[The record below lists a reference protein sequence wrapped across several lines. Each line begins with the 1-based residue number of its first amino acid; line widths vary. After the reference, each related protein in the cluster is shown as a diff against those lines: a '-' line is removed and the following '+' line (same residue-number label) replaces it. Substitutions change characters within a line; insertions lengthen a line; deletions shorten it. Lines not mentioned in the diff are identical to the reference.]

1 MWTGTRSSRFY
12 VVELKDQLWAGSS
25 HIGLVW
31 FWDIC
36 LGLPVQVYALGG
48 FMVLSW
54 LWGRWKERRDRR
66 ASPWGLSSSM
76 SPGGDCSIIP
86 SLQLAF
92 PSPSSLPSAR
102 HFLFEGCCLSHFF
115 QSIRSPMDSSSRRWE
130 GQRYGCLL
138 TSFDCCSRD
147 PSACIIL
154 VAMTSGFGAGGG
166 GRGLRD
172 PPLAD

>member
-92 PSPSSLPSAR
+92 PSPSSL
-102 HFLFEGCCLSHFF
+102 LL
-115 QSIRSPMDSSSRRWE
+115 DTSSSKVVV
-130 GQRYGCLL
+130 CLI
-138 TSFDCCSRD
+138 SSRAFD
-147 PSACIIL
+147 PPWIL
-154 VAMTSGFGAGGG
+154 RLVD
-166 GRGLRD
+166 GRGKDMAVFWLLLIVVHGILR
-172 PPLAD
+172 PASS

>member
-1 MWTGTRSSRFY
+1 MRS
-12 VVELKDQLWAGSS
+12 ELVDVPRRRLLDHSKLAAGVS
-25 HIGLVW
+25 
-31 FWDIC
+31 
-36 LGLPVQVYALGG
+36 LP
-48 FMVLSW
+48 
-54 LWGRWKERRDRR
+54 
-66 ASPWGLSSSM
+66 
-76 SPGGDCSIIP
+76 I
-86 SLQLAF
+86 
-92 PSPSSLPSAR
+92 LPSAR

-166 GRGLRD
+166 EGTQR
-172 PPLAD
+172 PPSCRLVNWAAGITDEDTKANSLGSWCRPTQCSSGFGWATSS